1 MKKLIS
7 IIIVI
12 MTIVLIGCG
21 ASKTEEKIMY
31 VGTNAEFK
39 PFEYLENGKIV
50 GFDIDLMEAIGEEL
64 GFQVEWVN
72 MSFSG
77 LIPALQ
83 SKKIDM
89 IIAGMSATEERKKAV
104 DFSISYHNGKQVIVM
119 NEKDEEKF
127 KTLGGLKGMTV
138 GAQLGSIQE
147 KIAMEEGAKD
157 VASYDSFTGAILD
170 LKQNKID
177 AVILSSS
184 TVPGYIESNP
194 TLKPMEYI
202 EPRSGGSAIAV
213 PKGSPE
219 LQGKLNKAIEKLK
232 SDGSYDKLI
241 KKYNII

>member
-1 MKKLIS
+1 MKKLILA
-7 IIIVI
+7 IIVV
-12 MTIVLIGCG
+12 MTVMLTGCG
-21 ASKTEEKIMY
+21 DKAEEGSVMY

-39 PFEYLENGKIV
+39 PFEYLEDGKIV
-50 GFDIDLMEAIGEEL
+50 GFDIDLMEAIGEEI
-64 GFQVEWVN
+64 GYEVEWVN

-104 DFSISYHNGKQVIVM
+104 DFSTSYHNGKQVIVM
-119 NEKDEEKF
+119 NEKDEKKF
-127 KTLGGLKGMTV
+127 KMLGGLKGMTV

-147 KIAMEEGAKD
+147 KIAIEEGAKD

-170 LKQNKID
+170 LKQEKID
-177 AVILSSS
+177 AVILSSA
-184 TVPGYIESNP
+184 TVPGYIKSNP

-202 EPRSGGSAIAV
+202 EPRSGGSAIAI
-213 PKGSPE
+213 PKGSSE

-232 SDGSYDKLI
+232 SDGTYDKLI